1 MNKRDIIMLAIGA
14 VVGGGV
20 VAIADYIRMKRKQ
33 KPVEDLAKEVET
45 LEASRQSKCR
55 QLDMID
61 KEFADRKTQYESV
74 LQELEDRLDEYE
86 AEEAEHLAK
95 VASRDITED
104 EPVDEVEDE
113 VVDYDIKYIKELNMG
128 YVINDGNPRLDGPL
142 NADEQAMY
150 DACEGDIDME
160 YATLIEI
167 KERRF
172 DETKDP
178 DRMRYLIS
186 EYEHENA
193 PEFIDDESLDYY
205 EADDILAR
213 GRSIVQNVEALIN
226 PNVLLHFGEG
236 TSDPSVVWCRNDEYK
251 TDYEIVKHPGSYQSA
266 VYGIDEDS
274 AYIPEHKYNRERA
287 IELEEG
293 THADRK
299 SVV

>member
-33 KPVEDLAKEVET
+33 KPAEDLAKEVET

-113 VVDYDIKYIKELNMG
+113 VVDDDIKYIKELNMG
-128 YVINDGNPRLDGPL
+128 YVINDGDPRLDGPL

-150 DACEGDIDME
+150 DACEGDVDME

-172 DETKDP
+172 DATKDP

-293 THADRK
+293 THE
-299 SVV
+299 S

>member
-61 KEFADRKTQYESV
+61 KEFTDRKTQYESV

-95 VASRDITED
+95 IASRDITED
-104 EPVDEVEDE
+104 EPVDEVEDD
-113 VVDYDIKYIKELNMG
+113 VVEDDIEHIKELNMG
-128 YVINDGNPRLDGPL
+128 YVINDGNPRWDGPL
-142 NADEQAMY
+142 NDDEQAMY
-150 DACEGDIDME
+150 DACEGDADME

-167 KERRF
+167 KEHRF
-172 DETKDP
+172 DATTDP
-178 DRMRYLIS
+178 DRLRYLIS
-186 EYEHENA
+186 EQEHENA

-213 GRSIVQNVEALIN
+213 GRSIVQNVEDLIN

-287 IELEEG
+287 IELEESA
-293 THADRK
+293 HA
-299 SVV
+299 S